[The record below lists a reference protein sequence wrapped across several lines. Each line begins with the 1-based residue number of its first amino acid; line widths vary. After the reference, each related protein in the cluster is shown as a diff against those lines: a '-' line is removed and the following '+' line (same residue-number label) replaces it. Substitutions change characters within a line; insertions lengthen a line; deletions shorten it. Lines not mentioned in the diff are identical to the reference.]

1 MAIHDENSE
10 IDDIRDALV
19 RVVAEWTSGELQ
31 VKVAATVDDSLD
43 AAETRALYLVGM
55 NGGALGFGQLA
66 ERAALSNPT
75 TSKLISRL
83 SAHGL
88 VDRVRSGRT
97 VEVLLTAAGAETYAR
112 LVAAGQQMV
121 GGALSGWEPEEVTQ
135 FHLHLSRF
143 VAALPRATLA
153 AASSRTPELISPL
166 QEES

>member
-1 MAIHDENSE
+1 MTANGE

-19 RVVAEWTSGELQ
+19 RVVAEWTRSDLQ
-31 VKVAATVDDSLD
+31 LKVAAKIDETLD

-75 TSKLISRL
+75 TSKLISRM
-83 SAHGL
+83 SAQGL

-97 VEVLLTAAGAETYAR
+97 VEVRLTDAGADTYAR

-121 GGALSGWEPEEVTQ
+121 DGALSGWAPDEITQ
-135 FHLHLSRF
+135 FQAHLSRF

-153 AASSRTPELISPL
+153 AASPTTPEPIPPQ